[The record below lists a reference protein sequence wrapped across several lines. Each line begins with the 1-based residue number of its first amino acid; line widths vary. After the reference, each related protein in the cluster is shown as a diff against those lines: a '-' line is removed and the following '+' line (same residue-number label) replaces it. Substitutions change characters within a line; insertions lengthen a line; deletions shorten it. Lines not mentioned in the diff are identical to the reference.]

1 MIIFV
6 VIKQRI
12 CNWFHS
18 RDLIISNVKRFGC
31 YYYKKWN
38 EYFSAKMKIS
48 LRIIRLGTYI
58 HEYACMTLAY
68 QFNVETW
75 EVCLITSRYE

>member
-6 VIKQRI
+6 VIKHRI

-48 LRIIRLGTYI
+48 LRIYPIGHIYTRI
-58 HEYACMTLAY
+58 CMYDIGISIQCRNMGGLSY
-68 QFNVETW
+68 HFK
-75 EVCLITSRYE
+75 I